1 MTGREHRYEI
11 AVEWTGNTGTG
22 TSAYRAYERRHEIT
36 APGTGKPPLPGSS
49 DPAFRGDPARWN
61 PEELLVAALSAC
73 HQLWYLHLCA
83 TAGVVV
89 VGYVDRAEGIMA
101 EDPAGG
107 GRFLRAVLRPVVTVS
122 TGSDLALAHA
132 LHERAHA
139 QCFIASSVNFPVTHE
154 AEVREAGA
162 LVPGAPAAGAPVAAT
177 ATAGG

>member
-1 MTGREHRYEI
+1 MAGREHRYET

-36 APGTGKPPLPGSS
+36 APGTPKPPIPGSS

-73 HQLWYLHLCA
+73 HKLQYLHLCA

-89 VGYVDRAEGIMA
+89 VGYGDRAEGIMA
-101 EDPAGG
+101 EDGAGG
-107 GRFLRAVLRPVVTVS
+107 GRFLRVVLRPVVTV
-122 TGSDLALAHA
+122 TEGSDLALAHA

-139 QCFIASSVNFPVTHE
+139 LCFIASSVNFPVTHE
-154 AEVREAGA
+154 AEVREAEGA
-162 LVPGAPAAGAPVAAT
+162 AAAT
-177 ATAGG
+177 TTTGG